1 MAKTLLNPLE
11 DPPTASLSHDD
22 EVKTSSGEEDEEQI
36 SAAAPSSD
44 SDSGSETGSDSESES
59 GEEKT
64 IAAAKSG
71 KKRVSEATKETH
83 VKKAKKESQ
92 KLWSEEDETSLL
104 QGMIDFKAEKADVK
118 ANEKLKKLEFLKSYG
133 FNVGEDEEVVIL
145 GGDTEMFDK
154 SFVVRSIA
162 RLGVDESSVKERWR
176 KVSVETKKRI
186 EEKLK
191 LVEAKEFD
199 LLLQKSVIV
208 NEVASAI
215 SEVI

>member
-104 QGMIDFKAEKADVK
+104 QG
-118 ANEKLKKLEFLKSYG
+118 
-133 FNVGEDEEVVIL
+133 EDEEVVIL

>member
-104 QGMIDFKAEKADVK
+104 QADVK

>member
-104 QGMIDFKAEKADVK
+104 QGMIDFKAEK
-118 ANEKLKKLEFLKSYG
+118 
-133 FNVGEDEEVVIL
+133 GEDEEVVIL